1 MDEGATHLG
10 EVALVPHASPIAQSG
25 ILFYSTLYDENAAC
39 HLALG
44 KGFPECVEGGLEM
57 DEEGLRAHNV
67 NLSATHVDF
76 MIGTADLSITGI
88 LPDGTEVPVFR
99 EGNWAGEFI

>member
-1 MDEGATHLG
+1 
-10 EVALVPHASPIAQSG
+10 
-25 ILFYSTLYDENAAC
+25 
-39 HLALG
+39 
-44 KGFPECVEGGLEM
+44 M

-88 LPDGTEVPVFR
+88 LADGRSVPVFR
-99 EGNWAGEFI
+99 EGNWTGEFV